1 MPDPNPCAG
10 REIARLRRVPPF
22 CAKIVKLK
30 QLILFDTIIK
40 LISQD
45 ERLVLGVIWSAAS
58 NEIKIFDLGECF
70 QGQIANLNKKLSKI
84 FILRLSMRYMCD
96 YDWYDVYSLN
106 I

>member
-1 MPDPNPCAG
+1 MMPDPNPCAG

-45 ERLVLGVIWSAAS
+45 KTLVLWVIWRAAS
-58 NEIKIFDLGECF
+58 NEIKIFDLGEGF
-70 QGQIANLNKKLSKI
+70 QGQITNLYEKSQKYLFKI
-84 FILRLSMRYMCD
+84 
-96 YDWYDVYSLN
+96 N
-106 I
+106 Q